1 MCSPIR
7 RLLPETCATSAPKEG
22 RLSRS
27 APGLL
32 AAWGSSAARSAAARC
47 WYSAG
52 RAWSHARRA
61 APPSGRASSSSRL
74 ITAISAAESFIP
86 VAASMAPP
94 GCLPPSFQRG
104 GQDQTRLLP
113 VSLHR
118 AFRDAQGLSHLP
130 LAVAAEVAHLH
141 HLRQAWLGLGQLLEC
156 LMHLH
161 DAFLPISHRSS
172 QLCGQ
177 RQRPG

>member
-32 AAWGSSAARSAAARC
+32 AASGSSAARSAAARC

-94 GCLPPSFQRG
+94 GYLPPSLQCG

-118 AFRDAQGLSHLP
+118 AFRDPQGLSHLP
-130 LAVAAEVAHLH
+130 
-141 HLRQAWLGLGQLLEC
+141 HLRHTRLDLGQLLEC

-161 DAFLPISHRSS
+161 NAFLPVSRHLRA
-172 QLCGQ
+172 QLRRE
-177 RQRPG
+177 RQGSGAAAA